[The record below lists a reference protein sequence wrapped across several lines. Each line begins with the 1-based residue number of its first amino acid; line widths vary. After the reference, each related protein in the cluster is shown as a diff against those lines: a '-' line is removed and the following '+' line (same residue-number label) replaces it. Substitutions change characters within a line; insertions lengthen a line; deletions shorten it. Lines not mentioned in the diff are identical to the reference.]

1 MTIALY
7 PGTFDPI
14 TNGHLDI
21 AVRAASLFEKVV
33 IGVYD
38 TPSKDLMFT
47 TEERVN
53 LAQLSIA
60 GNPNIEV
67 KPFNGLMVEFAAKV
81 GAKAVVRGLRIGADF
96 EYEREMAL
104 MNNKLSPEIE
114 IVCLMASL
122 KYQYLSSS
130 RLKEVAG
137 FGGDIFDLV
146 PEPVAKVMK
155 KKYFNQ

>member
-146 PEPVAKVMK
+146 PEPVANVMK
-155 KKYFNQ
+155 KKYFNH

>member
-1 MTIALY
+1 VTVALY

-21 AVRAASLFEKVV
+21 AIRAARLFEKVV

-53 LAQLSIA
+53 LAELSVA
-60 GNPNIEV
+60 GNSNIEV
-67 KPFNGLMVEFAAKV
+67 RPFNGLTVEFAAKV
-81 GAKAVVRGLRIGADF
+81 GAKAIVRGLRIGADF

-114 IVCLMASL
+114 LVCLMASL

-130 RLKEVAG
+130 RLKEVARLS
-137 FGGDIFDLV
+137 GDVYDLV
-146 PEPVAKVMK
+146 PEPVAKALRDK
-155 KKYFNQ
+155 NN